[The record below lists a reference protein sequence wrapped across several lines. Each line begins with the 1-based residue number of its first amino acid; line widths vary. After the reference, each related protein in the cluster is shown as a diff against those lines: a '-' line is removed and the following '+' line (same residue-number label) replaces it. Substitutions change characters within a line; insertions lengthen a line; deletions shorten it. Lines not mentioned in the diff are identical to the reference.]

1 VEIKSGVLRKDT
13 YLHFQADYDTAD
25 IPSELLTNKITNNSR
40 FNRLLRSI
48 RIPAGSPVITNRHEL
63 KIIHKNFNF
72 IIRIFRLNGNFF
84 FTVYDRDGRQSIPR
98 RIVFP
103 NGAPPYPYPISLL
116 T

>member
-1 VEIKSGVLRKDT
+1 MKIKSGILRKDT
-13 YLHFQADYDTAD
+13 HIYFHSLGEDND
-25 IPSELLTNKITNNSR
+25 IPAQLLTNKIANYR
-40 FNRLLRSI
+40 FNKFLRSVK
-48 RIPAGSPVITNRHEL
+48 IPAGSPIIANGSEI
-63 KIIHKNFNF
+63 KIVHKNFNL
-72 IIRIFRLNGNFF
+72 IVRIFKLNRDFF